1 MCFDEFCE
9 STGDLSTGTKIEMKK
24 HTKQSILEERKTEEK
39 IQSHR
44 RSIAVHQPID
54 RQEFQ
59 RTGAKRQS
67 DRRSIAAYQPIDR
80 HYFRRS
86 LAT

>member
-9 STGDLSTGTKIEMKK
+9 RTGDLSTCTKIEMKK
-24 HTKQSILEERKTEEK
+24 HTKRSILEQRKTEEK

-44 RSIAVHQPID
+44 RSIAIHQPID

-59 RTGAKRQS
+59 RTGAKKRQS
-67 DRRSIAAYQPIDR
+67 DRRSIGAYQPIDR
-80 HYFRRS
+80 H
-86 LAT
+86 